1 MAHQEEVKKVSW
13 NASQGIITEVA
24 NRRSYANT
32 FFVNG
37 NIKKAFNT
45 LISVKQSVIQSF
57 GQTERNK
64 LKEIEDKFNKCSGFL
79 SSASAN
85 SFSKNI
91 RESHSLAIKLATKIY
106 SEYNDKLMDLLN
118 TYGYLIGEQT
128 DASKMKFS

>member
-1 MAHQEEVKKVSW
+1 MVQNEIKKVSW

-32 FFVNG
+32 FFTNG

-57 GQTERNK
+57 SFKERNL
-64 LKEIEDKFNKCSGFL
+64 LKQIEEKFNKCSGFL
-79 SSASAN
+79 SSSSAN
-85 SFSKNI
+85 SFNKGI
-91 RESHSLAIKLATKIY
+91 RESYQLAKKLATKIY

-118 TYGYLIGEQT
+118 NYGYLIGEQT
-128 DASKMKFS
+128 DASKMKFT